1 MLKDVGAGF
10 LKIPGERKT
19 VFFSAVKNGRN
30 FGGSDDS
37 NKVFPRGK
45 YCKICTFLRKNINFD
60 VFQEYRNFVIFQKT
74 IFVN

>member
-1 MLKDVGAGF
+1 MLNDVGAGF

-37 NKVFPRGK
+37 NKVFPRGINTVK
-45 YCKICTFLRKNINFD
+45 YVHFCKKNINFD
-60 VFQEYRNFVIFQKT
+60 VFQEYRNFAIFQ
-74 IFVN
+74 